1 MKNIILKTEKI
12 LVYCLLFA
20 SSILVA
26 QTTYTVNNNASTAAD
41 FTDLQTAINTVAAGS
56 ILYIQQSPTSYGAIT
71 LNKKLTLIG
80 RSHSDASYKTEIGT
94 LNIVTGASDSTIKGL
109 IIANIAET
117 GSAATLNNIAFLDNN
132 IASISIGNTHTFT
145 NTLFQGNIL
154 NGSIYFYDKATNLL
168 ITNNLM
174 FCSTLYFQ
182 KPDTILISNN
192 IFSYTYGPN
201 IYNGS
206 ASDVLNISNCI
217 FIANYPDNRIVT
229 LTPGTAA
236 IQVNN
241 CVTYNYNATYSYGFT
256 TGTGI
261 TISANV
267 KLNTNPLFT
276 NVGLIAP
283 GLASP
288 YNTSTYNPATDNLTL
303 QAGSPVTDAGIY
315 KDYNFKLYG
324 NPTGYPSIKV
334 LENSATVP
342 KNGNLSVTI
351 QAKTY

>member
-1 MKNIILKTEKI
+1 MKNIIFKTKKI
-12 LVYCLLFA
+12 LVLCFLLA
-20 SSILVA
+20 SSILAA
-26 QTTYTVNNNASTAAD
+26 QTTYTVNNTASTAAD

-56 ILYIQQSPTSYGAIT
+56 ILYIQQSPTSYGTIT

-80 RSHSDASYKTEIGT
+80 RSHSDPSYKTEVGQIS
-94 LNIVTGASDSTIKGL
+94 IAAGASDSTIKGL
-109 IIANIAET
+109 LIANVAES
-117 GSAATLNNIAFLDNN
+117 GSGGILSNIIFLDNN
-132 IASISIGNTHTFT
+132 ITSGISIGNSHTFN
-145 NTLFQGNIL
+145 NTLIQGNIL
-154 NGSIYFYDKATNLL
+154 KGALYLYDKASNNL
-168 ITNNLM
+168 ITNNLI
-174 FCSTLYFQ
+174 FCSSLTFYKVDTL
-182 KPDTILISNN
+182 LVSNN
-192 IFSYTYGPN
+192 VFCYYGQY
-201 IYNGS
+201 IYNYS

-217 FIANYPDNRIVT
+217 FITNYPGAPTVNLIR
-229 LTPGTAA
+229 GSAA

-241 CVTYNYNATYSYGFT
+241 CVTYNYSTTSTLGFT

-288 YNTSTYNPATDNLTL
+288 YNTSTYDPATDNLTL
-303 QAGSPVTDAGIY
+303 QAGSPVTDGGIF

-351 QAKTY
+351 EAKTF